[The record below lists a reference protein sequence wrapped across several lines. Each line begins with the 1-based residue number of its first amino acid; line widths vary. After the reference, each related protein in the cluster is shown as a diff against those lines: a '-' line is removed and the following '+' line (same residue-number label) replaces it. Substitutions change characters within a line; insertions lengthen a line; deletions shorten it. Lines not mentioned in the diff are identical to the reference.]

1 MGLSSRTLV
10 NGPVSRSPH
19 RCHPPVSP
27 ALALAMNRDGSSGG
41 VAYMVTVDGNQTEEK
56 VVLGNELPAFF
67 DQ

>member
-1 MGLSSRTLV
+1 
-10 NGPVSRSPH
+10 
-19 RCHPPVSP
+19 
-27 ALALAMNRDGSSGG
+27 MNRDGSSGG